1 MFPVDIAANK
11 LAHREIN
18 PTNESKTD
26 TTILISDGT
35 PLENR
40 QKLDAVILAVDW
52 SITVTVVLN
61 RLSQAL
67 TLAHLTL
74 ATHFKWSRE

>member
-52 SITVTVVLN
+52 SITDSSSEPAVSGANVSTFNASYSL
-61 RLSQAL
+61 
-67 TLAHLTL
+67 
-74 ATHFKWSRE
+74 